1 MLRALLSNTY
11 GFAGAAMIIISYTV
25 LILLMLPAHELA
37 HGWAANRL
45 GDPTAK
51 WAGRLTLNPFAHLD
65 LVGTIMLL
73 TVGIGYA
80 KPVPV
85 DPRNF
90 RSPKRDMALTAL
102 AGPVSNLLMAVVSV
116 GLFALCALLFPNLL
130 QVSNGTVYYSSP
142 VILYLY
148 IFLIEVCASVN
159 LSLAVFNLIPVPPLD
174 GSRIFSAVLP
184 DRFFWRIQQYE
195 RIIGIIFMVI
205 VFSGVMDTPLY
216 WLHHGLGGVICRM
229 FGLPNLF

>member
-1 MLRALLSNTY
+1 MLRALLTNSY
-11 GFAGAAMIIISYTV
+11 GFAGAAMIIVSYTV
-25 LILLMLPAHELA
+25 LILLMLPTHELA

-51 WAGRLTLNPFAHLD
+51 WSGRLTLNPFAHLD
-65 LVGTIMLL
+65 GIGTLMLL
-73 TVGIGYA
+73 LVGIGYA

-90 RSPKRDMALTAL
+90 RYPKRDMALTAL
-102 AGPVSNLLMAVVSV
+102 AGPASNLLMAVASV
-116 GLFALCALLFPNLL
+116 GLFALCVLLFPGQL
-130 QVSNGTVYYSSP
+130 QVINGTIYYKSS

-174 GSRIFSAVLP
+174 GSRILSAVLP
-184 DRFFWRIQQYE
+184 DRTFWRLQQYE
-195 RIIGIIFMVI
+195 RIIGLVFMVI
-205 VFSGVMDTPLY
+205 IFTGALDMPLY
-216 WLHHGLGGVICRM
+216 WLHHGFGGVICRM